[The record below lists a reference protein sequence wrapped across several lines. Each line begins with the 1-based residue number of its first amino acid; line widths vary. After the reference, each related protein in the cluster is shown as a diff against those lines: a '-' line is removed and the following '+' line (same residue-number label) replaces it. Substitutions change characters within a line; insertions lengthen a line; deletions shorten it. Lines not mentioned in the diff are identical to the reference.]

1 MACSRAQCLSDA
13 RWIISVVQVARTP
26 DDIRTVERSLGQWIL
41 WIGGVT
47 VVILLGAYGSLLA
60 TSNGLAGDQR
70 TVVRRA
76 IQVLDRSGFSREAS
90 VLGRFVA
97 WRSTDNWW
105 NEYVGHQRAYAATN
119 FPFAVVT
126 VYPPFFTVAVD
137 DTERAAILLHEAYHV
152 LGDDEEQV
160 LRHVWLAKQRIG
172 WTEDRYAHTRV
183 WRNTR
188 EWTAGTVP
196 GLFRCGIDAHSD
208 CTANLYTADALAQ

>member
-1 MACSRAQCLSDA
+1 M
-13 RWIISVVQVARTP
+13 
-26 DDIRTVERSLGQWIL
+26 ERSLGQWIL
-41 WIGGVT
+41 WIAGVT
-47 VVILLGAYGSLLA
+47 VVILLSAYGSLLV
-60 TSNGLAGDQR
+60 TSDGLDAEQGAA
-70 TVVRRA
+70 VRRA
-76 IQVLDRSGFSREAS
+76 IGVLKQNGFSREVS
-90 VLGRFVA
+90 VLDRFVA

-126 VYPPFFTVAVD
+126 VYPPFFTVAID
-137 DTERAAILLHEAYHV
+137 DVERAAILLHEAYHV

-172 WTEDRYAHTRV
+172 WTNERYAHTRV

-196 GLFRCGIDAHSD
+196 GLFRCGLDGQSD
-208 CTANLYTADALAQ
+208 CTANLAAADALAH

>member
-1 MACSRAQCLSDA
+1 M
-13 RWIISVVQVARTP
+13 QVARTA
-26 DDIRTVERSLGQWIL
+26 DDIRTVERSFGQWIL

-47 VVILLGAYGSLLA
+47 VVILLGAYGSLLV
-60 TSNGLAGDQR
+60 TSDGLDADQGAA
-70 TVVRRA
+70 VRRA
-76 IQVLDRSGFSREAS
+76 IDVLDQAGFSREAS
-90 VLGRFVA
+90 VLDRFVS

-137 DTERAAILLHEAYHV
+137 DVERAAILLHEAYHV
-152 LGDDEEQV
+152 LGDDEEEV
-160 LRHVWLAKQRIG
+160 LRHVWLAKRRIG
-172 WTEDRYAHTRV
+172 WTEHRYAHTRV

-196 GLFRCGIDAHSD
+196 GLFRCGLDGQSD
-208 CTANLYTADALAQ
+208 CTANLDATDALAQ